1 MKSITGLFL
10 FLALGLATSSLKA
23 QTATQV
29 DLLSFSG
36 AGAQGV
42 TFLYRVTD
50 LNGAAVTA
58 GGVEIRLCQ
67 WNAPDTCMDYCGGSV
82 NASGQGSCKM
92 DVNVS
97 PGEYWLIV
105 DYGGT
110 PQYAPSEFRRQ
121 VAGDGGGGIS

>member
-1 MKSITGLFL
+1 MKSITALFL

-23 QTATQV
+23 QTPTNI

-36 AGAQGV
+36 AGAEGV
-42 TFLYRVTD
+42 TFSYRVTD
-50 LNGAAVTA
+50 LTGASVTS

-67 WNAPDTCMDYCGGSV
+67 DMSGSICFDFCGGNL
-82 NASGQGSCKM
+82 NAGGQGSCTM

-97 PGEYWLIV
+97 PGQYWLFV

-110 PQYAPSEFRRQ
+110 TQYAPSEFRRT
-121 VAGDGGGGIS
+121 VVGDGGGGIS